1 MLTPSVNNSKFMKI
15 KKNDT
20 VYIRSGKDKGK
31 IAKVLKAFPRDLK
44 VVVEGVNIRKIHK
57 KATRDGAKGSIVEK
71 AYPIHASTVS
81 LIDPKTKKP
90 TRVGMQMVG
99 QKSVR
104 VSKKS
109 GASIE

>member
-1 MLTPSVNNSKFMKI
+1 MNI

-31 IAKVLKAFPRDLK
+31 TGKVLRALPKEMK
-44 VVVEGVNIRKIHK
+44 VLVEGVNIKKSHQKGRKSG
-57 KATRDGAKGSIVEK
+57 DKGQIIEK
-71 AYPIHASTVS
+71 SYPIPASSVS

-90 TRVGMQMVG
+90 TRTGMKMVG
-99 QKSVR
+99 NKMVR

-109 GASIE
+109 GAEI

>member
-1 MLTPSVNNSKFMKI
+1 MKI

-31 IAKVLKAFPRDLK
+31 TAKVLRAFPKDMK
-44 VVVEGVNIRKIHK
+44 VLVEGINIKKYNK
-57 KATRDGAKGSIVEK
+57 KATRSGGKGEIIDR
-71 AYPIHASTVS
+71 AYPVPVSSVS

-90 TRVGMQMVG
+90 TRVGMKLVG
-99 QKSVR
+99 KKMVR

-109 GASIE
+109 GSAFE

>member
-1 MLTPSVNNSKFMKI
+1 MKI

-20 VYIRSGKDKGK
+20 VYILSGKDKGK
-31 IAKVLKAFPRDLK
+31 TAKVLKALPREMK
-44 VVVEGVNIRKIHK
+44 VVVEGINIRKIHK
-57 KATRDGAKGSIVEK
+57 KGNRDGAKGQVIEM
-71 AYPIHASTVS
+71 AYPVHSSTVS

-90 TRVGMQMVG
+90 TRVGMKKVG
-99 QKSVR
+99 EKMVR